1 MQKQSKSELERH
13 EAEVLEWMGTAYGR
27 RGDANSTAQ
36 STEEAAPSF
45 SRANTWTA
53 FRLDRLA
60 GALAATGGHKRGVIG
75 VLVGLL
81 VTVTAMA
88 LVQVRASASLPG
100 VTLTAKSTQT
110 DTPQEPGAAQ
120 LSEDADPRVEL
131 ERAAH
136 EAKMQLASEHDA
148 RVALEGQ
155 VGQLVSELA
164 AQTLDRENA
173 ERANTATSAQLAAER
188 KARVE
193 AEDVA
198 KSSKEA
204 LARMA
209 SSAAAA
215 PVAPAPVPLQKTL
228 AEPEPVEI
236 PPPREATAR
245 VVNTSVNAAA
255 NSDAAN
261 SALLQGEK
269 LFAKGDLEAARQRFE
284 QAAKMGMPEGAL
296 ALGNTYDRV
305 SLAKAGLNLTGDP
318 TRARQWY
325 RRALELA
332 QIHQEPR
339 Q

>member
-1 MQKQSKSELERH
+1 MQEQSKSELERH

-27 RGDANSTAQ
+27 RGDANSAQ

-88 LVQVRASASLPG
+88 LVQVRASASRPG
-100 VTLTAKSTQT
+100 VTQTAKSTQP

-136 EAKMQLASEHDA
+136 EAKMQLASEHEA
-148 RVALEGQ
+148 RVASEGQ

-173 ERANTATSAQLAAER
+173 ERANAATSAQLAAER

-193 AEDVA
+193 AEDAA

-209 SSAAAA
+209 SNAAAA
-215 PVAPAPVPLQKTL
+215 PVAPAPVALQKTQ
-228 AEPEPVEI
+228 AEPKPVET
-236 PPPREATAR
+236 PSPPREATAR
-245 VVNTSVNAAA
+245 VVNASVNAAA

-261 SALLQGEK
+261 SALVQGEK

-284 QAAKMGMPEGAL
+284 QAAKFGMPEGAL